1 MTNLRLSDVTL
12 VSVTGVNFEKTL
24 FALWQSSRE
33 IDFAAVKLITPI
45 ELDLPYW
52 VSNEESIGSRLDSI
66 DAYNHYIIYELH
78 KNVETKFVLIVQADG
93 FVIKPR
99 IWSSRFLEFDYVGAP
114 WKFSKTAY
122 IDPFG
127 SHQRVGNGGFSLRS
141 RRLLETPQV
150 LNIPFEVNDSDFYR
164 HANADLRSEDGN
176 ICVHNRHLFESNG
189 CTFADVETASL
200 FSREKWVPERRLRST
215 FGFHKK
221 MPYRELIFQRE
232 AQRLYRAYR
241 AGKSLP

>member
-1 MTNLRLSDVTL
+1 MSKLTLNDVTL

-33 IDFAAVKLITPI
+33 IDFAAVKLITPV
-45 ELDLPYW
+45 ELDLPAW

-66 DAYNHYIIYELH
+66 DAYNHYMLYDLH
-78 KNVETKFVLIVQADG
+78 KHVETNFVLVVQADG
-93 FVIKPR
+93 YVIRPR
-99 IWSSRFLEFDYVGAP
+99 LWSSRFLDYDYVGAP
-114 WKFSKTAY
+114 WKLSKTAY

-141 RRLLETPQV
+141 QRILETPQK
-150 LNIPFEVNDSDFYR
+150 LDIPFDVNSSDFYN
-164 HANADLRSEDGN
+164 HANANLRSEDGN
-176 ICVHNRHLFESNG
+176 ICVHNRHLFERRG
-189 CTFADVETASL
+189 CTFADVETAAL
-200 FSREKWVPERRLRST
+200 FSREQWVPERRFRST

-221 MPYRELIFQRE
+221 MPLRLLIQQRE
-232 AQRLYRAYR
+232 AQRLYRTYR